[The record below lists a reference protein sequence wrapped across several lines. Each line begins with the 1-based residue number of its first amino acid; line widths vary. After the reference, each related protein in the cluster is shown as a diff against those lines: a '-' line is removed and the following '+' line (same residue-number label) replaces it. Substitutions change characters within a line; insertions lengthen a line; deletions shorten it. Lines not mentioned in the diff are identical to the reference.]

1 MSNHILQLYACL
13 FHLQEKVW
21 AYFEVIN
28 SKMPLYL
35 IKFRKQT
42 EINATILHKSN

>member
-13 FHLQEKVW
+13 FHLKEKLW
-21 AYFEVIN
+21 AYFEVTN

-35 IKFRKQT
+35 IKF
-42 EINATILHKSN
+42 I